1 MCILAFITRHC
12 ERFPFILIGNRD
24 EELARVTGGLTLDTS
39 TGLVWAL
46 DRRAGGSW
54 MGIEPRSGRFAIL
67 TNCRRSP
74 AAPLTCSAK
83 ARDADQCGG
92 SERGEPAQRAGLFTA
107 AAVWRGAAPL
117 SHICAHTTVV
127 PVTAL
132 PTVLATAKTAAED
145 SRCPQH
151 SKQLRTVTL
160 AYDPPT
166 SRGLVIK
173 NFLQTGILPGDTAQ
187 TPMGCTRSED
197 ADASLGKDDALVAAL
212 PAVLR
217 VPPYYAGFNLL
228 SCDDLRRCGVDA
240 VASEHGRHES
250 GNTSAAAPE
259 ILYTTNRYTA
269 EHRCPVAPG
278 QVHCL
283 QNSYLDNM
291 HGEPITARL
300 GQLFTDALHRV
311 IDPIAAEQP
320 PSSTSGIT
328 PAMVTEVATA
338 LADECLCDRC
348 SFDLPKMEKTAFSA
362 AAAAALHA
370 QLHSNNPLLGF
381 TEKELHEYFGN
392 SAAGDED
399 DVSVRFCDGGAAT
412 REAYLQSSIFK
423 LPFRGYGTQMQSMVL
438 VERVAAVPSTLSNV
452 VSSASATTVIHFCQ
466 RKVSFD
472 VATQSVVAAPWIAY
486 RILQDGSCLRDSAEI
501 PAP

>member
-1 MCILAFITRHC
+1 MCILTFITRYC

-24 EELARVTGGLTLDTS
+24 EDLARATGGLALDTS

-46 DRRAGGSW
+46 DRLAGGSW

-83 ARDADQCGG
+83 ARDEDQCGD
-92 SERGEPAQRAGLFTA
+92 SERGEPAQRAGLSTA
-107 AAVWRGAAPL
+107 AAMWRGAAPL
-117 SHICAHTTVV
+117 SHICEHTTAV
-127 PVTAL
+127 PVVALSTA
-132 PTVLATAKTAAED
+132 PAAAKTAAED
-145 SRCPQH
+145 SCCPPH
-151 SKQLRTVTL
+151 GKQLQSVTL
-160 AYDPPT
+160 TYDPPT

-173 NFLQTGILPGDTAQ
+173 NFLRTGILPGD
-187 TPMGCTRSED
+187 
-197 ADASLGKDDALVAAL
+197 ADASLGSGDALVAAL

-240 VASEHGRHES
+240 VTSEHGRHKS
-250 GNTSAAAPE
+250 DSTSAAAPE
-259 ILYTTNRYTA
+259 ILYTTNRYAA

-320 PSSTSGIT
+320 SSSTSGIT

-348 SFDLPKMEKTAFSA
+348 NFDLPKMEETAFSA
-362 AAAAALHA
+362 AEAEALHA

-381 TEKELHEYFGN
+381 TENELHAYFGS
-392 SAAGDED
+392 SAVGDGD
-399 DVSVRFCDGGAAT
+399 NVSVRFCDGGAAM

-423 LPFRGYGTQMQSMVL
+423 VPFRGYGTRMQSMVL
-438 VERVAAVPSTLSNV
+438 VEQVAAVPSTLPNV
-452 VSSASATTVIHFCQ
+452 TPSASTTTVIHFCQ
-466 RKVSFD
+466 REVSFD
-472 VATQSVVAAPWIAY
+472 VATQSVVAAPWTAY
-486 RILQDGSCLRDSAEI
+486 RILQDGSCLRDSAEP
-501 PAP
+501 PASQCT